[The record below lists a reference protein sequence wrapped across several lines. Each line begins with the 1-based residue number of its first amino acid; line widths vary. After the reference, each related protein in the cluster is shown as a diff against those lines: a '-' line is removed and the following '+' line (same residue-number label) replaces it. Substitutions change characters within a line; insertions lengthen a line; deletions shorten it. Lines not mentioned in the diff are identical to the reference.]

1 MVASAICGRGMRRIV
16 ARPTLIMPVLLMPLI
31 FVVSFTGAFGSLTRV
46 EGYGTD
52 NVFNWM
58 AVYAAMQGAVFAGVG
73 GASTTAELV
82 HTLTPF
88 IGIPLP
94 NSIDNHQY
102 LNAEYYKNKGCCWVL
117 DKESLSIENLFNLI
131 LEIIKDK
138 NKLISIENNMKN
150 NSSKNV
156 YSNIENALKDFI

>member
-1 MVASAICGRGMRRIV
+1 M
-16 ARPTLIMPVLLMPLI
+16 
-31 FVVSFTGAFGSLTRV
+31 
-46 EGYGTD
+46 
-52 NVFNWM
+52 
-58 AVYAAMQGAVFAGVG
+58 
-73 GASTTAELV
+73 V

-117 DKESLSIENLFNLI
+117 DQESLSIENLFNLI